1 MNLLI
6 FKNSSVQKRTIL
18 WVLFITTLILSGFG
32 ATDYFKIKSE
42 MSRDLEASSEIVST
56 RLAKSVADPVWNL
69 DPDLPAEII
78 TAEMADKRIY
88 AVIIKDKN
96 EKGVIVGK
104 KRDENWNPADTDKG
118 ISGEFVTSRKEI
130 IKENET
136 VGIIKVFYTRKFTQ
150 AVLTDSVITI
160 LIRTAV
166 LDIMLVICLF
176 LIIRQ
181 NMVTPLKKII
191 SGLSDAVIKV
201 EESSSVVLKASQ
213 ELSISSTEQAAT
225 VEEASAALEQ
235 LTSMSNKNAANIG
248 KTDTFM
254 KRTNT
259 VISHSGQSMKNLTQS
274 MDEISHASRET
285 QKIIKNIDGIAFQ
298 TNLLALN
305 ASIEAARAGDAGA
318 GFAVVADEVRNLAM
332 RTAQAA
338 RNTTELIEST
348 IEKVQEGFEIMQT
361 TYKDFSQAA
370 DATGKTEL
378 LIAEIASAV
387 RENTSGINEISRVA
401 AEIEVISQR
410 NAANSQETEATSHE
424 LSDLAVRMRNFADA
438 LQELISGKNR
448 MKR

>member
-6 FKNSSVQKRTIL
+6 FKNSGVQKRTIL
-18 WVLFITTLILSGFG
+18 WALFITTLILGGFG

-42 MSRDLEASSEIVST
+42 MNRDIEASSEIVST
-56 RLAKSVADPVWNL
+56 RLAKTVADPVWNM
-69 DPDLPAEII
+69 DTELPSEII
-78 TAEMADKRIY
+78 MAEMADKRIY
-88 AVIIKDKN
+88 AVLIKDKDGK
-96 EKGVIVGK
+96 EIIVGK
-104 KRDENWNPADTDKG
+104 KRDENWKPADTDKV
-118 ISGEFVTSRKEI
+118 ISGELVANRKEI
-130 IKENET
+130 MKENET
-136 VGIIKVFYTRKFTQ
+136 VGMIEIFYTRKFIQ
-150 AVLTDSVITI
+150 AALTDAVIKI

-191 SGLSDAVIKV
+191 SGLTDAIMKT

-213 ELSISSTEQAAT
+213 QLSISATEQAAT

-235 LTSMSNKNAANIG
+235 LTSMGNKNAENIG
-248 KTDTFM
+248 KTDAFM
-254 KRTNT
+254 NRTNT
-259 VISHSGQSMKNLTQS
+259 VIRHSGESMKNLTQS

-285 QKIIKNIDGIAFQ
+285 QKIIKSIDGIAFQ

-305 ASIEAARAGDAGA
+305 AAIEAARAGDAGA
-318 GFAVVADEVRNLAM
+318 GFAVVADEVRNLAL

-338 RNTTELIEST
+338 KNTSELIEST
-348 IEKVQEGFEIMQT
+348 IEKVQEGVGIMET

-370 DATGKTEL
+370 DAAGKAEV

-387 RENTSGINEISRVA
+387 RENTSGINEISNVA
-401 AEIEVISQR
+401 SEIELISQR

-424 LSDLAVRMRNFADA
+424 LSDLAVKMRNFSDA
-438 LQELISGKNR
+438 LEDVISGK
-448 MKR
+448 KS